1 VNQPVTWG
9 QIIAAYMPAAI
20 IMVTILLGIMS
31 NNRAI
36 EGVHRRIYDTNH
48 RIGEFRNDLRNE
60 VRERFDDF
68 RREFGERFDRI
79 DQRLARLEE
88 RIEHPIVK
96 GT

>member
-1 VNQPVTWG
+1 MNSPVTWG
-9 QIIAAYMPAAI
+9 QIIAAYMSAAI

-36 EGVHRRIYDTNH
+36 EGVHRRIDDTNH
-48 RIGEFRNDLRNE
+48 RIDEFRNDLRNE
-60 VRERFDDF
+60 MR
-68 RREFGERFDRI
+68 ERFDRI

>member
-1 VNQPVTWG
+1 MNQPVTWG

-36 EGVHRRIYDTNH
+36 DGVHRRIEDTN
-48 RIGEFRNDLRNE
+48 RRFDDLRNE
-60 VRERFDDF
+60 LR
-68 RREFGERFDRI
+68 ERFDRI
-79 DQRLARLEE
+79 DERLTRVEG
-88 RIEHPIVK
+88 RMEHPIVK

>member
-1 VNQPVTWG
+1 LNQPVTWA

-36 EGVHRRIYDTNH
+36 DGVQRRIDDLRSDSNRRLDELRSDTN
-48 RIGEFRNDLRNE
+48 RRLDELRAE
-60 VRERFDDF
+60 L
-68 RREFGERFDRI
+68 I
-79 DQRLARLEE
+79 SRLDRLEE
-88 RIEHPIVK
+88 RMEHPIVK

>member
-1 VNQPVTWG
+1 MNQPVTWA

-36 EGVHRRIYDTNH
+36 DGVQRRVDDLRSDTN
-48 RIGEFRNDLRNE
+48 RRLDDLRAE
-60 VRERFDDF
+60 LLGRLD
-68 RREFGERFDRI
+68 
-79 DQRLARLEE
+79 RLAE
-88 RIEHPIVK
+88 RIEHPMVK

>member
-1 VNQPVTWG
+1 LNQPVTSA

-36 EGVHRRIYDTNH
+36 DGVQWRIDDLRSDTNRH
-48 RIGEFRNDLRNE
+48 LDDLHSDTNRRLDELRAELIG
-60 VRERFDDF
+60 
-68 RREFGERFDRI
+68 
-79 DQRLARLEE
+79 RLDRLEE
-88 RIEHPIVK
+88 RMEHPIVK

>member
-1 VNQPVTWG
+1 MNQPVTWA

-36 EGVHRRIYDTNH
+36 DGVQRRVDDLRSDTN
-48 RIGEFRNDLRNE
+48 RRLDDLRAE
-60 VRERFDDF
+60 LLGRLD
-68 RREFGERFDRI
+68 
-79 DQRLARLEE
+79 RLAE

>member
-1 VNQPVTWG
+1 VNQPVTWA

-36 EGVHRRIYDTNH
+36 DGVQRRVDNLRSDTN
-48 RIGEFRNDLRNE
+48 RRLDDLRAE
-60 VRERFDDF
+60 LLGRLD
-68 RREFGERFDRI
+68 
-79 DQRLARLEE
+79 RLAE